1 MTCPISDAFFASC
14 SAMRRGERR
23 GRASFVDDEI
33 RHRDDQVLTHLL
45 DLDDG
50 EDLLQLAAVG
60 EVYDAPFEQVVA
72 VQLVQH
78 DERVGRVY
86 VGDLEPDLLIY

>member
-1 MTCPISDAFFASC
+1 MVPEGAASL
-14 SAMRRGERR
+14 AR
-23 GRASFVDDEI
+23 DEI
-33 RHRDDQVLTHLL
+33 RHRDNQELTHLI

-50 EDLLQLAAVG
+50 VDLLQLTAVG
-60 EVYDAPFEQVVA
+60 EVDDAPFEQVIA

>member
-1 MTCPISDAFFASC
+1 
-14 SAMRRGERR
+14 MRRGERR